1 MLYWFVKTNAVTL
14 YITNEF
20 SIWID
25 YAFKC
30 DILNLNDIVNDIL
43 CDKLHDT
50 CVLFD
55 ILHNMLY
62 DKLHDILHNIL
73 YYTLN
78 YLLKIC
84 KFYTYAIRAIFCMPR
99 QPLGAYK
106 AGKIWIFII

>member
-1 MLYWFVKTNAVTL
+1 
-14 YITNEF
+14 
-20 SIWID
+20 
-25 YAFKC
+25 
-30 DILNLNDIVNDIL
+30 
-43 CDKLHDT
+43 
-50 CVLFD
+50 
-55 ILHNMLY
+55 MLY

-106 AGKIWIFII
+106 AGKI